1 MLRAVGEPKRMDRAV
16 RRLQAALRGIP
27 ARGVRLTWRG
37 GELRTTI
44 HWVRDDGYDRAAW
57 AFVRAGLGG
66 ELDSVLARGA
76 RLLPRFEDLVEDLFC
91 LLFKHV
97 ASLWPLGHHGRAG
110 TMHRRIVQTIQASK
124 AITGSPTRRSRIHPS
139 GTT

>member
-44 HWVRDDGYDRAAW
+44 HWVRDDGY
-57 AFVRAGLGG
+57 
-66 ELDSVLARGA
+66 
-76 RLLPRFEDLVEDLFC
+76 
-91 LLFKHV
+91 
-97 ASLWPLGHHGRAG
+97 AG
-110 TMHRRIVQTIQASK
+110 TARIAN
-124 AITGSPTRRSRIHPS
+124 
-139 GTT
+139 